1 MLIMTKTELARAQQR
16 IEIAKSIYGFWV
28 DSTDSIKLKILPQRN
43 FTRIKII
50 SINEVNGLEQI
61 SFFCGLQA
69 LPKRTDW
76 KSFDFITHLVK
87 TSSNVYIDGIVHM
100 PFSTRKN
107 VANMMVTGNANLS
120 LDFYFVELKRGVE
133 VKTLVGSLALMK
145 EHSPDF

>member
-1 MLIMTKTELARAQQR
+1 
-16 IEIAKSIYGFWV
+16 
-28 DSTDSIKLKILPQRN
+28 
-43 FTRIKII
+43 
-50 SINEVNGLEQI
+50 
-61 SFFCGLQA
+61 